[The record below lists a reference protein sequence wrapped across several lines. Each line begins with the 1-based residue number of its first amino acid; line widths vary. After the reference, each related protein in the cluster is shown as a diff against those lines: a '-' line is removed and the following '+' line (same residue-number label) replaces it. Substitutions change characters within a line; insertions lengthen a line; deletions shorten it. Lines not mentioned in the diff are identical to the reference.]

1 MSKVTLQDS
10 LLLCAQRIKTFTN
23 AGLLELNEAVYA
35 ALVEMANAI
44 STKADQTETTNAL
57 NQKADQTAM
66 TEALNKKADQ
76 TATTNALNLKAT
88 KEEVK
93 SALEFFAS
101 AGLYVDDDGDI
112 AQED

>member
-1 MSKVTLQDS
+1 MS
-10 LLLCAQRIKTFTN
+10 
-23 AGLLELNEAVYA
+23 
-35 ALVEMANAI
+35 
-44 STKADQTETTNAL
+44 
-57 NQKADQTAM
+57 QKADQTAT

-76 TATTNALNLKAT
+76 TAITNALNLKAT

-93 SALEFFAS
+93 SALEFFAA